1 MDNAQPQIW
10 QHESDAVSI
19 LSTVIAQTVLN
30 IHRIHDISMTNEHI
44 WMQEHLNFKY
54 EPSVA
59 VLQFFRI

>member
-10 QHESDAVSI
+10 QRESDAVSI

-44 WMQEHLNFKY
+44 
-54 EPSVA
+54 
-59 VLQFFRI
+59 